1 MQCLPLV
8 PEPTPF
14 CLQSDNPQW
23 VLPASCFKTAAL
35 TNQDEAEVGEWRS
48 ICQQYERSSSCRDI
62 SKDQPRYKCS
72 YKSLSSFY
80 QMQQHIRNHGAVVT
94 R

>member
-1 MQCLPLV
+1 MQD
-8 PEPTPF
+8 
-14 CLQSDNPQW
+14 DNPNW
-23 VLPASCFKTAAL
+23 ILPESCFKTRAL
-35 TNQDEAEVGEWRS
+35 TNLEEAEVGEWKTA
-48 ICQQYERSSSCRDI
+48 CQKYQQSGNCSDI
-62 SKDQPRYKCS
+62 TKDQPRYKCS

>member
-1 MQCLPLV
+1 M
-8 PEPTPF
+8 
-14 CLQSDNPQW
+14 QSDNPQW
-23 VLPASCFKTAAL
+23 ILTQSCFDTKAL
-35 TNQDEAEVGEWRS
+35 ADQQDEAEVGEWKS
-48 ICQQYERSSSCRDI
+48 ICQKYQDTTNCSDI
-62 SKDQPRYKCS
+62 TKEQPRYSCS